1 MIVCHCASVT
11 DSDISRLVRDGV
23 STVHEIVQRTGAG
36 RRCAPCREE
45 IATLLTQQQLIPI
58 LAD

>member
-11 DSDISRLVRDGV
+11 DSDINQLIRDGACTV
-23 STVHEIVQRTGAG
+23 SEIVQRSGAG

-45 IATLLTQQQLIPI
+45 IATLLSAQQLIPA